1 MAIEKQKLIILVGQI
16 EQFDTVARLCLKSGV
31 FQPENR
37 AKTAGNKLT
46 LTNIED
52 ADPYAHTLQDLQKA
66 LDFAGIKPE
75 YRDFSGYSGSEE
87 SLSESLQAFEE
98 EMLSLQKE
106 IEEKEK
112 EIEQDTFIVSQLSPL
127 KDLDIPLEDLFSF
140 RYVSL
145 RFGRMPRA
153 SYDKIMKHGLPEN
166 TFLQTTTVDK
176 KTVWCFYFCPRALR
190 NRIDAYFNALFFERE
205 EISDTAK
212 GVPGAVIAEKTRL
225 IENANKELSALY
237 ERYETI
243 ISSHKEHLLIAYSRY
258 RFLSDAFAL
267 RKYAGRD
274 AHLFYLYGWVPVRDA
289 RAFKEQMRG
298 VENITVLS
306 EDPVYDKSLRPP
318 TKIRNPWGINF
329 FEQFVNMYGTPE
341 YNEIDPTFLVAI
353 TYTLF
358 FGIMF
363 GDIGQGLV
371 LCLIGLFAWFKLKM
385 PLGKI
390 MTVIG
395 VSSTCF
401 GFFYGSLFGNEEI
414 VKGFSYHVLEGDN
427 TVFTLLFAAGVGILL
442 IVGAMLLNII
452 NGVRQRDF
460 QKIFFDTNGLAG
472 LVLFGGNVTA
482 LLITFL
488 AHRRVYTP
496 LTVILLIVLPILM
509 IFLREP
515 LGKLCAGDSD
525 WRPAKFGEYCMENL
539 FELIEVFLSF
549 LSNTISYVRIGAF
562 AVSHAGMMLV
572 VVSMSRMIGGAGGV
586 VVMVLGNILVIA
598 LEGLIVGIQGLRLQ
612 FYEFFS
618 RFYKGE
624 GRPYTPLKAN
634 FDEK

>member
-1 MAIEKQKLIILVGQI
+1 MILVGQI
-16 EQFDTVARLCLKSGV
+16 DRFDAVARLCLKSGV

-37 AKTAGNKLT
+37 ARTAGGKLT

-52 ADPYAHTLQDLQKA
+52 ADPYTKTLQDLQKA
-66 LDFAGIKPE
+66 LDFAGITPQ
-75 YRDFSGYSGSEE
+75 YRDFSDYSGTEE
-87 SLSESLQAFEE
+87 DLMASVQAFETE
-98 EMLSLQKE
+98 VLSLQQK
-106 IEEKEK
+106 IEEKKK
-112 EIEQDTFIVSQLSPL
+112 EIDAERFIISQLTPL
-127 KDLDIPLEDLFSF
+127 KDLDLPLEELFSF
-140 RYVSL
+140 RYVSP
-145 RFGRMPRA
+145 RFGRMPRV
-153 SYDKIMKHGLPEN
+153 SYDKIMQHGLPEN
-166 TFLQTTTVDK
+166 TFIVTTTVDK
-176 KTVWCFYFCPRALR
+176 KTVWCFYFCPRSIR
-190 NRIDAYFNALFFERE
+190 TRIDAYFNALFFQRE
-205 EISDTAK
+205 EFSEEAYGIPAQVIEERSRRVSETEKEIDALSEEYQK
-212 GVPGAVIAEKTRL
+212 VIAAHREQ
-225 IENANKELSALY
+225 
-237 ERYETI
+237 
-243 ISSHKEHLLIAYSRY
+243 LLTAYSYY

-274 AHLFYLYGWVPVRDA
+274 AHLFYLYGWVPTRDA
-289 RAFKEQMRG
+289 RAFKELMRD
-298 VENITVLS
+298 VDNITVLS
-306 EDPVYDKSLRPP
+306 EDPSTDKSLRPP

-341 YNEIDPTFLVAI
+341 YNEIDPTFLVAL

-363 GDIGQGLV
+363 GDIGQGIV
-371 LCLIGLFAWFKLKM
+371 LLLAGLFAWFKLKM

-390 MTVIG
+390 MAVIG
-395 VSSTCF
+395 ISSTCF

-414 VKGFSYHVLEGDN
+414 IKGFSYHVLEGDN
-427 TVFTLLFAAGVGILL
+427 TVFTLLFAAGVGVLL
-442 IVGAMLLNII
+442 IVGAMLLNIV
-452 NGVRQRDF
+452 NGIRQRDP

-472 LVLFGGNVTA
+472 LVLFGGNIAA
-482 LLITFL
+482 LLVTFL
-488 AHRRVYTP
+488 AHKKVYSP
-496 LTVILLIVLPILM
+496 LTVILLIVLPIIL
-509 IFLREP
+509 IFLRGP
-515 LGKLCAGDSD
+515 LGKLCAGDPH
-525 WRPAKFGEYCMENL
+525 WKPEKFGEYCMENL

-572 VVSMSRMIGGAGGV
+572 VVSMSRMVGGTGGV
-586 VVMVLGNILVIA
+586 IVMVLGNILVIG